1 MDDVLKQRLVG
12 AAVLIAL
19 AVIFVPMLFDA
30 PRDERLERQ
39 LDPAIPSSPE
49 RDDNIRR
56 LPLDPNASRLR
67 QDDGAGDADPAEPR
81 LDDDADTEPADSG
94 SEAPAQRLPMTTVD
108 EPAGEE
114 DTGEATQEDTGA
126 GDKVS
131 EADEAPRSDTG
142 DDAPV
147 GDPAADQQSRQDS
160 EDNSALGA
168 SSAVSA
174 EAIGPDT
181 WRVQVASFGV
191 EATAKEVVDALAER
205 GHAARIDRI
214 ERGDSVLH
222 RIQTGPYPDRE
233 RAEAAAQT
241 IAEQVAG
248 VAPVV
253 RAPQAASAATD
264 VSPGY
269 AVQVGSFTSEDN
281 AERLHAQLVGEGFE
295 VFYFAESMGSR
306 EIWRVRVGTVAER
319 DQAEALLERLRDE
332 AGLEGL
338 VVSHP

>member
-56 LPLDPNASRLR
+56 LPLDPNATRLK
-67 QDDGAGDADPAEPR
+67 QDNGGGDADPGEPR
-81 LDDDADTEPADSG
+81 LSDDADTEPADSG
-94 SEAPAQRLPMTTVD
+94 PEAPAQRLPMSTVD
-108 EPAGEE
+108 EPASEE
-114 DTGEATQEDTGA
+114 DTEEDTDA
-126 GDKVS
+126 GEETS
-131 EADEAPRSDTG
+131 EADEAPGSDTG
-142 DDAPV
+142 GDAPQ
-147 GDPAADQQSRQDS
+147 DQGRREGS
-160 EDNSALGA
+160 EDNSVAA
-168 SSAVSA
+168 PSRDDTPMPDSASA
-174 EAIGPDT
+174 EAIGPDA

-191 EATAKEVVDALAER
+191 EATAQEVVEALTER
-205 GHAARIDRI
+205 GHAARVDRI
-214 ERGDSVLH
+214 ERGASVLH
-222 RIQTGPYPDRE
+222 RIQTGPYPNRE

-241 IAEQVAG
+241 IAQQVAG
-248 VAPVV
+248 VSPVV
-253 RAPQAASAATD
+253 RAPQAVSTAAD

-281 AERLHAQLVGEGFE
+281 AERLHTQLMGEGFE

-319 DQAEALLERLRDE
+319 DEAEALLERLRDE